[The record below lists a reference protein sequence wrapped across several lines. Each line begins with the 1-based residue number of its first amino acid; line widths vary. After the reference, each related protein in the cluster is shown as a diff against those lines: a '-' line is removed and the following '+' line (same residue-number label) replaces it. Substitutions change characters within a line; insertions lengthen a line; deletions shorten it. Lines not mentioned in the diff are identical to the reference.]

1 MKELHII
8 KDLMD
13 ELVEKMQYGADDFS
27 ERLGRNKDS
36 ELKAMPSKDEGI
48 MAKHGEHMGVNKD
61 PGKKPED
68 EDISPK
74 EMSKGDPGHYG
85 DVDEDEKLR
94 GRIMRLRA

>member
-13 ELVEKMQYGADDFS
+13 ELCEKMQYGADDFS

-36 ELKAMPSKDEGI
+36 ELKAMPEKDEGI
-48 MAKHGEHMGVNKD
+48 MKKTGEHYGTNEKR
-61 PGKKPED
+61 GGKPED
-68 EDISPK
+68 MGVPVK
-74 EMSKGDPGHYG
+74 EKGDPGHYG
-85 DVDEDEKLR
+85 EVDEDEELR